1 MKLSIIIPVYNE
13 ATKINSCLESL
24 EKASLQQLN
33 LDKEII
39 MVDDGS
45 TDGTKEALE
54 SLKDKN
60 YIIIHNSINLG
71 KGTAISKFINNLTY

>member
-54 SLKDKN
+54 SLKDKITFR
-60 YIIIHNSINLG
+60 YDSAKL
-71 KGTAISKFINNLTY
+71 SP